1 MARFRTLIGCA
12 VLSCLA
18 VALAAGPSAAQS
30 ASQTPGITN
39 AAAWRALEQRRYA
52 EALNLFEAAVRQA
65 PRDASLRFGA
75 GVANL
80 MTGKN
85 AEARRWFDA
94 TLDLDPGMTD
104 AAVLLGQALYREGLL
119 TEAIRTYETALRLDD
134 ANTDLIDPLERWRR
148 EADTQQQF
156 SRTDGAHFTVLSEG
170 SADQTAAER
179 VLNVLEEAY
188 WRIGDELSVYPQRP
202 ITVVIYGAD
211 QFREVTRLPEWA
223 TGVYDGRIKVP
234 MGDASTSTA
243 DLRRVLEHEL
253 VHAMVAQVAGPT
265 VPAWLNEGLATAL
278 EPGGLA
284 WAESLLGTTATRV
297 PFEQLARGF
306 RGLSLGEAKPAYAQS
321 AIAVKSLLDRH
332 GAAGVM
338 GLLRAIGAGVPFA
351 EAFHQALSAS
361 FEEFASSVA
370 H

>member
-1 MARFRTLIGCA
+1 MLCW
-12 VLSCLA
+12 LA
-18 VALAAGPSAAQS
+18 VGVAAGPSTAQS

-52 EALNLFEAAVRQA
+52 EALDLFEAAARQA

-85 AEARRWFDA
+85 AEARRWFNA
-94 TLDLDPGMTD
+94 TLELDPGMTD

-119 TEAIRTYETALRLDD
+119 NDAIRTYETALRLDPG
-134 ANTDLIDPLERWRR
+134 NTDLTEPLERWRR
-148 EADTQQQF
+148 ESDSQEQF
-156 SRTDGAHFTVLSEG
+156 SRTDGAHFTVLFEG
-170 SADQTAAER
+170 SADQAAADR

-188 WRIGDELSVYPQRP
+188 WRIGDALSVYPQRP
-202 ITVVIYGAD
+202 ITVVLYGAE
-211 QFREVTRLPEWA
+211 QFRDLTRLPEWA

-234 MGDASTSTA
+234 MGGDSTSTT

-253 VHAMVAQVAGPT
+253 VHAVVAHVAGPT

-284 WAESLLGTTATRV
+284 WAESLLDTTATRV
-297 PFEQLARGF
+297 PFAQLARGF

-321 AIAVKSLLDRH
+321 ALAVQSLLDRH
-332 GAAGVM
+332 GAVGVM
-338 GLLRAIGAGVPFA
+338 GLLRAIGGGVPFA
-351 EAFHQALSAS
+351 DAFQQALSLS
-361 FEEFASSVA
+361 FEEFAA
-370 H
+370 DPR

>member
-1 MARFRTLIGCA
+1 M
-12 VLSCLA
+12 
-18 VALAAGPSAAQS
+18 
-30 ASQTPGITN
+30 
-39 AAAWRALEQRRYA
+39 
-52 EALNLFEAAVRQA
+52 LFEAAARQA

-119 TEAIRTYETALRLDD
+119 HEAIRTYETALRLDPG
-134 ANTDLIDPLERWRR
+134 NTDLTDPLERWRR
-148 EADTQQQF
+148 EADTQSQF
-156 SRTDGAHFTVLSEG
+156 ARTDGAHFTVLFEG
-170 SADQTAAER
+170 SADHAAGTR
-179 VLNVLEEAY
+179 VIDVLEEAY

-202 ITVVIYGAD
+202 ITVVLYEAE

-234 MGDASTSTA
+234 MADASASKD
-243 DLRRVLEHEL
+243 DLQRVLEHEL
-253 VHAMVAQVAGPT
+253 VHAVVAHVAGPT

-284 WAESLLGTTATRV
+284 WAKALLDTTPTRV

-306 RGLSLGEAKPAYAQS
+306 RGLSLKEAKPAYAQS
-321 AIAVKSLLDRH
+321 ALVVKTLLDRH
-332 GAAGVM
+332 GAAGLM
-338 GLLRAIGAGVPFA
+338 ALLRGIGGGLPF
-351 EAFHQALSAS
+351 EDAFREALSVS
-361 FEEFASSVA
+361 FEEFASGATGAEPEVEPR
-370 H
+370 

>member
-1 MARFRTLIGCA
+1 MLCW
-12 VLSCLA
+12 LA
-18 VALAAGPSAAQS
+18 VGVAAGPSAAQS

-39 AAAWRALEQRRYA
+39 AAAWRALELRRYA
-52 EALNLFEAAVRQA
+52 EALDLFETAVRQA

-85 AEARRWFDA
+85 AEARRWFNA

-119 TEAIRTYETALRLDD
+119 TEAIRTYETALRLDEG
-134 ANTDLIDPLERWRR
+134 NTDLIDPLERWRR

-156 SRTDGAHFTVLSEG
+156 SRRDGAHFTVLSES

-188 WRIGDELSVYPQRP
+188 WRIGDELSMYPQRP
-202 ITVVIYGAD
+202 ITVVLYGAD

-234 MGDASTSTA
+234 MGNASASTA
-243 DLRRVLEHEL
+243 DLRRVLDHEL

-284 WAESLLGTTATRV
+284 WAQSLLDATATRV

-338 GLLRAIGAGVPFA
+338 GLLRAIGGGVPFA
-351 EAFHQALSAS
+351 EAFHQALSVS
-361 FEEFASSVA
+361 FEEFAASA
-370 H
+370 AP